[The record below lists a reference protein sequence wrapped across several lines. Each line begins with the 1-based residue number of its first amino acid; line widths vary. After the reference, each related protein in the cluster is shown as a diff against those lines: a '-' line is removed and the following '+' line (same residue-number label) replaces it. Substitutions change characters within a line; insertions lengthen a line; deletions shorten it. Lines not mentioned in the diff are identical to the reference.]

1 MLKHHAS
8 RNSSC
13 LNLKVCKPKVQKNL
27 SKMNVYVT
35 QQFQNFDFQW
45 KISLQIMSFCFQFIM
60 LFLLTLNNIIQGLT
74 KQMIAHLTMSSRNHT
89 SLVLYIV
96 ESDKKDLRLY
106 IRIHTYRVQCANK
119 ISKPDQ
125 SI

>member
-1 MLKHHAS
+1 
-8 RNSSC
+8 
-13 LNLKVCKPKVQKNL
+13 
-27 SKMNVYVT
+27 
-35 QQFQNFDFQW
+35 
-45 KISLQIMSFCFQFIM
+45 
-60 LFLLTLNNIIQGLT
+60 
-74 KQMIAHLTMSSRNHT
+74 MIAHLTMSSRNHT

-106 IRIHTYRVQCANK
+106 IRVHTYRVQCANK